1 MIFDIETIE
10 DSPILVTIRNF
21 ARLLN
26 DILDE
31 KELKFKKLYPD
42 VIAPQKAHN
51 SDMCFDI
58 FAYSDPIVTDTYIE
72 YKTGLVFEIPEKYDM
87 LLYARSSISNYDL
100 VLANSV
106 GVVDCIPIDA
116 NISISDTGEECLLK
130 DILEGKIS
138 EVLSYNFEKNS
149 LEMQKVE
156 DVYSVGIKEV
166 FLIELEDGRKIEVT
180 ENELIHTTRGW
191 VKCKDLTLNDEIT
204 TM

>member
-1 MIFDIETIE
+1 MFFMIFDVETIE
-10 DSPILVTIRNF
+10 NSPILVTVRNF
-21 ARLLN
+21 ARLFN

-72 YKTGLVFEIPEKYDM
+72 YKTGLVFEIPDKYDM

-106 GVVDCIPIDA
+106 GVVDQSYRNEVLFRFKPTKIYK
-116 NISISDTGEECLLK
+116 SYYLQ
-130 DILEGKIS
+130 EGKSPKKQLKIYKKGDKIGQATL
-138 EVLSYNFEKNS
+138 VLKSNYS
-149 LEMQKVE
+149 L
-156 DVYSVGIKEV
+156 KEV
-166 FLIELEDGRKIEVT
+166 
-180 ENELIHTTRGW
+180 NEINTNTDRGLGGFGSSG
-191 VKCKDLTLNDEIT
+191 K
-204 TM
+204 